1 MNRRLPRV
9 ASAILIAGAL
19 LGGLSAC
26 YVGPANHDCV
36 PGASAGRSS
45 DSIHTSGAVLTKPD
59 VTFPTPLRPKTTE
72 SSVLEEGKGEPI
84 QADQYVSGFLT
95 LLDGTTGEVLDQSD
109 YSSGAASSF
118 VIDKLPIKGLSE
130 GLECA
135 KVGSRVGVVIPGK
148 EAFTDA
154 NRPSGMSADD
164 SIVVVVD
171 FKDAFLARAQGT
183 AQVAQAGLPSVVLA
197 PDGRP
202 GITVP
207 AADPPKKLQVATLIQ
222 GNGPKVKADDQVLV
236 HYTGVI
242 WKTGSVFDSSWE
254 KGAPIPVTVSKGK
267 AIPGFLDA
275 VKGQNVGSQ
284 VLAVLPPD
292 QAYGDQ
298 ASGTIPAGST
308 LVFVIDILGI
318 VK

>member
-26 YVGPANHDCV
+26 YVGPANNDCV
-36 PGASAGRSS
+36 PGAKAGGSS
-45 DSIHTSGAVLTKPD
+45 ETIRANGAVLTKPD
-59 VTFPTPLRPKTTE
+59 ITFPTPLRPKTTE
-72 SSVLEEGKGEPI
+72 SSVLTPGKGEPI
-84 QADQYVSGFLT
+84 HGDQFVSGYLT
-95 LLDGTTGEVLDQSD
+95 LLNGTTGEVLDQSD
-109 YSSGAASSF
+109 YTSNSTSSF
-118 VIDKLPIKGLSE
+118 VIDKLPLKGLTQ
-130 GLECA
+130 GLECS
-135 KVGSRVGVVIPGK
+135 KVGSRVAVVIPGK

-154 NRPSGMSADD
+154 NRPAGLSKDD

-171 FKDAFLARAQGT
+171 FKDAYLSRAQGT
-183 AQVAQAGLPSVVLA
+183 AQVAQSGLPAVVLA

-207 AADPPKKLQVATLIQ
+207 EADPPKDLKVATLIQ
-222 GNGPKVKADDQVLV
+222 GDGPKVKAGDQVLV
-236 HYTGVI
+236 NYTGVI

-254 KGAPIPVTVSKGK
+254 KGAPITVKMSKGQ

-275 VKGQNVGSQ
+275 VEGQNVGSQ
-284 VLAVLPPD
+284 VLAVIPPD
-292 QAYGDQ
+292 QGYGDQ
-298 ASGTIPAGST
+298 PSGTVPAKST